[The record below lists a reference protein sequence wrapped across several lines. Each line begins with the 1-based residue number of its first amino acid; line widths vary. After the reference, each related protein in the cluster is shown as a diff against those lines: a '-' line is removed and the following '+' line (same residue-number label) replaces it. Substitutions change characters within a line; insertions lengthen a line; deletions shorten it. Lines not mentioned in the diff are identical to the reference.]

1 MMHRPLLMGMAA
13 GYVVL
18 MGVLVFGL
26 LQARVWVA
34 QTYDTPEATENWQKL
49 TQSLEQRQNQG
60 RSPVKRPRQRSDQ
73 PPIKILFSENFP
85 AIVAWSLVIM
95 SILYWSVGIMIA
107 GALRTPSHQPA
118 SADADAPPRV

>member
-1 MMHRPLLMGMAA
+1 MHRLALMGMAA

-18 MGVLVFGL
+18 MVALIFGL
-26 LQARVWVA
+26 LQARGWVA

-49 TQSLEQRQNQG
+49 AQSLEQRKNSD
-60 RSPVKRPRQRSDQ
+60 RSPVKRPSQRSDE

-85 AIVAWSLVIM
+85 AVVAWSLVIL

-107 GALRTPSHQPA
+107 GALRTPSQHPE
-118 SADADAPPRV
+118 SFVDDATPRV